1 MPPLFSDLKSP
12 SPRGRV
18 GAREVLEEST
28 IAPIDRLKTISEDD
42 FEMLTAEWAYYYLKD
57 KYGGQ
62 VKQMGGAGDK
72 GRDVIAYTK
81 AGALEYYQCKHYK
94 SPISPGGFWIE
105 FGKLCYYTFKGDI
118 SRPSKYI
125 IFGQHGLGPTM
136 LDLISKPGT
145 INAELINQWDKKCA
159 SIDSGKAVMTAKLK
173 AYIKSFDF
181 SIVSSL
187 EPLTFLDQYSKTPMF
202 KIRFGGGV
210 TAPRLVIPKAKSK
223 IQNRE
228 IKYTNPLFSVYAEE
242 LGTPISDMDSLEKAD
257 NELFFHFGDQRDGFY
272 SAESLERFSRDNFP
286 DHNPKPFDELKAEA
300 RSVVNNVLTAKR
312 KDSGL
317 ERLTASVAAVQLL
330 PFASSAL
337 IQEINT
343 IDKCGLCHHL
353 VVDGVIGTWIKS

>member
-1 MPPLFSDLKSP
+1 MPPLFSDLKAP

-18 GAREVLEEST
+18 GSREVLEGAT
-28 IAPIDRLKTISEDD
+28 IAPIDRLKTISEDV
-42 FEMLTAEWAYYYLKD
+42 FEIITAEWAYYYLKG

-81 AGALEYYQCKHYK
+81 SGELDYYQCKHYS
-94 SPISPGGFWIE
+94 SPISPGGFWVE
-105 FGKLCYYTFKGDI
+105 FGKLCYYTFTRQIKQPT
-118 SRPSKYI
+118 RYI
-125 IFGQHGLGPTM
+125 IFGQNGLGPKM
-136 LDLISKPGT
+136 LDLISKPST
-145 INAELINQWDKKCA
+145 INAELIKQWSSKCA
-159 SIDSGKAVMTAKLK
+159 TIDSGKAVMTAKLE

-187 EPLTFLDQYSKTPMF
+187 EPLTFLDQYSKTPNF

-210 TAPRLVIPKAKSK
+210 TSPRLIIPKAHSK
-223 IQNRE
+223 IQHRE
-228 IKYTNPLFSVYAEE
+228 IKYTTPLFSVYAEE
-242 LGTPISDMDSLEKAD
+242 LGAHIADMDSLEKAD
-257 NELFFHFGDQRDGFY
+257 NDLFFHFGDQRDGFY

-286 DHNPKPFDELKAEA
+286 EHNPKPFDELKAEA
-300 RSVVNNVLTAKR
+300 KSVVNNVLAAKR
-312 KDSGL
+312 KDGGL
-317 ERLTASVAAVQLL
+317 ERLTASISAVQSL

-337 IQEINT
+337 IQEINA